1 MNKMFKPYPMHIQ
14 LWRNATI
21 QIAVGKTNILIDPM
35 LGEKGAVG
43 PFPFT
48 NDQRENPLVPL
59 PFSEEELRK
68 KLKCIDAVFVSHL
81 HPDHWDEAAIRLI
94 EKKTTI
100 ICPEPLAKTMASYG
114 FQNIDLL
121 KDQIIRDNIQLH
133 LTNGQH
139 GTGDIGKH
147 MGQVNGIVL
156 EHLSQKLYIAGD
168 TIWCPEVK
176 EAINKHRPQHII
188 VAGGAATF
196 AIGDPVTMTG
206 KDIKALCEHAPKA
219 SIWITH
225 LEAVSPCRENRTM
238 LTEYLKSNGLL
249 NQCKI
254 LADGEEVELN

>member
-1 MNKMFKPYPMHIQ
+1 MHIQ

-21 QIAVGKTNILIDPM
+21 QITIDNTNVLIDPM
-35 LGEKGAVG
+35 LGEKGSIG

-48 NDQRENPLVPL
+48 HDQRKNPLVPL
-59 PFSEEELRK
+59 PFSEEKLRK
-68 KLKCIDAVFVSHL
+68 KLERIDAVFVSHL
-81 HPDHWDEAAIRLI
+81 HPDHWDEAAIGLI
-94 EKKTTI
+94 EKTTKI
-100 ICPEPLAKTMASYG
+100 ICPEPLAKTIASYG
-114 FQNIDLL
+114 FQNIISLN
-121 KDQIIRDNIQLH
+121 DQITLDNIQLH

-139 GTGDIGKH
+139 GTGDIGEH

-156 EHLSQKLYIAGD
+156 EHHNLKLYIAGD

-176 EAINKHRPQHII
+176 KAIIEHRPQHII

-206 KDIKALCEHAPKA
+206 EDIKALCKYAPKA

-225 LEAVSPCRENRTM
+225 LEAVSPCREDRTL